1 MKIRKAVITAA
12 GWGTRFLP
20 ATKAQPKEMLPL
32 VDRPAIQYIVEEAA
46 AAGIEQIVVV
56 TALGKRS
63 IEDHFDRSFELETL
77 LDRKGDARGLQAVRR
92 LTDLVD
98 VVYIR
103 QHEQLGLG
111 HAIKITREIVGDEP
125 FAVFL
130 PDDIIIDRRPAIG
143 QMIEVYD
150 RYESS
155 VLAVRAVDRELTS
168 AYGVIDADE
177 IEPNVFDVKGLVEK
191 PAPDNAPSNLAIV
204 GRYILTP
211 EIFAALES
219 IGPGSGGEIQ
229 LTDGIAEL
237 MNHQKVYAYAFSGS
251 RYDTGT
257 PLGLLKASIEI
268 ALRRPDIS
276 TDFREYLGSLDTDAF
291 DSADLRIWLND

>member
-1 MKIRKAVITAA
+1 MKIRKAVVTAA

-32 VDRPAIQYIVEEAA
+32 VDRPAIQYIFEEAA
-46 AAGIEQIVVV
+46 AAGIEQIIVV
-56 TALGKRS
+56 TALGKRA
-63 IEDHFDRSFELETL
+63 IEDHFDRAFELETL
-77 LDRKGDARGLQAVRR
+77 LDRKGDVRGLHAVRR

-103 QHEQLGLG
+103 QKEQLGLG

-130 PDDIIIDRRPAIG
+130 PDDVIIDRRPAIG

-150 RYESS
+150 RYGSS

-191 PAPDNAPSNLAIV
+191 PAPENAPSNLAIV

-229 LTDGIAEL
+229 LTDGIAAL

-268 ALRRPDIS
+268 ALRRPDIA
-276 TDFREYLGSLDTDAF
+276 TDLREYLGSLDSDAF
-291 DSADLRIWLND
+291 DSADLRIWLDD

>member
-1 MKIRKAVITAA
+1 MKIRKAVVTAA

-32 VDRPAIQYIVEEAA
+32 VDRPAIQYIFEEAA
-46 AAGIEQIVVV
+46 AAGIEQIIVV

-63 IEDHFDRSFELETL
+63 IEDHFDRAFELETL
-77 LDRKGDARGLQAVRR
+77 LDRKGDVRGLHAVRR

-103 QHEQLGLG
+103 QKEQLGLG

-130 PDDIIIDRRPAIG
+130 PDDVIIDRRPAIG

-150 RYESS
+150 RYGSS

-191 PAPDNAPSNLAIV
+191 PAPENAPSNLAIV

-229 LTDGIAEL
+229 LTDGIAAL

-268 ALRRPDIS
+268 ALRRPDIA
-276 TDFREYLGSLDTDAF
+276 TDLREYLGSLDSDAF
-291 DSADLRIWLND
+291 DSADLRIWLDD